1 MLADRNSTIINEPLL
16 ARHARHM
23 HQFAQAVVRK
33 TFMSGFDPH
42 VATDILTAAHKRRSM
57 DVTLMPRSELTREI
71 AIEEMRR
78 EINVTFANRI
88 SKVLLLVL
96 ACVMFLVITLYGFLW
111 DQSDHLKGVY
121 LQARGMG
128 SSQATRQAEQAP
140 ARELTPMQ
148 QKVKR
153 LREQARE
160 KLRQLK
166 DLERQKQVFSAYRG
180 NPAISEKAL
189 DGVIAQLDTHGIV
202 HRVEC
207 NQGGKGRPVKQL
219 VEEHGASVAVFVDD
233 LPQHHE
239 SVARAAPQVHRLHMV
254 SEPLMAAHVA
264 PGTDCASPPRYQHG
278 LSGTDGV
285 AEPGPPHRRPL
296 PEPRPGPAPLPGR
309 R

>member
-78 EINVTFANRI
+78 EINVTIANRI

-96 ACVMFLVITLYGFLW
+96 ACVVFLVITLYGFLW

-166 DLERQKQVFSAYRG
+166 DLERQAAPDSSLGLNIHAHSFATWRAAPLLPPLLSQSPRSEGKRIGAAADPVRADSNHKGDSAR
-180 NPAISEKAL
+180 ATLESAARRL
-189 DGVIAQLDTHGIV
+189 AQ
-202 HRVEC
+202 
-207 NQGGKGRPVKQL
+207 
-219 VEEHGASVAVFVDD
+219 
-233 LPQHHE
+233 
-239 SVARAAPQVHRLHMV
+239 ARAAAFKKAFGIDQGAEEKRSNRQAQDNSRGV
-254 SEPLMAAHVA
+254 SES
-264 PGTDCASPPRYQHG
+264 TSKKESQ
-278 LSGTDGV
+278 
-285 AEPGPPHRRPL
+285 
-296 PEPRPGPAPLPGR
+296 
-309 R
+309 